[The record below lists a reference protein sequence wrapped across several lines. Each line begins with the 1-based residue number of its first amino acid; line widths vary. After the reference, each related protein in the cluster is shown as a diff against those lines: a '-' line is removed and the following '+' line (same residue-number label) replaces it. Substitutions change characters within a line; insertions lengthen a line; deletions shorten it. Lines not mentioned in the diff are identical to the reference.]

1 MNTELLI
8 SPVAS
13 ECLRSRISPGKEVF
27 CRSLFFSARWL
38 VFASCA
44 KKGTHLI
51 ILPDRESAE
60 YCCNDLYTLIEGDRV
75 FFLPNSGSGVE
86 RSNYKSSLSIQRTTA
101 VKQLLE
107 ASDELNV
114 LVTFPEAL
122 EELIPVGSE
131 VLSDSLV
138 I

>member
-8 SPVAS
+8 SPAAS

-27 CRSLFFSARWL
+27 CRSLFFSARWF

-75 FFLPNSGSGVE
+75 FFLPNSGSGIRKKEHPVPFYQSVE
-86 RSNYKSSLSIQRTTA
+86 VVTA
-101 VKQLLE
+101 VFR
-107 ASDELNV
+107 
-114 LVTFPEAL
+114 TFP
-122 EELIPVGSE
+122 VGKYDE
-131 VLSDSLV
+131 MGSLPGT
-138 I
+138 IGKDEPTGGEKQ